1 MDLSTLLCSF
11 LQWNIPQHSLCIG
24 DLHESYEMFST
35 ALSLQQHPASRQSMR
50 DGGDVRSSS
59 LIKICYA
66 IIMNTPPATTLR
78 YDYHTTSLRKCYA
91 PWMYF
96 SVIRNRKRNKSIIES
111 VIVKA
116 TQSTLDKD
124 LSMAYSIIF
133 LSRDR
138 STITLPYL
146 AILRR
151 FGSVSSLSG
160 CDPVLKQ
167 LSMFG
172 STSPR
177 LTFTN
182 QNDDMFQWQKPLV
195 DHCEWGING
204 NNNNSAGG
212 GIQNMWDMFSNEE
225 VDGARM
231 ELSDDPISDFDDGW

>member
-1 MDLSTLLCSF
+1 MEYKF
-11 LQWNIPQHSLCIG
+11 MWI
-24 DLHESYEMFST
+24 F
-35 ALSLQQHPASRQSMR
+35 
-50 DGGDVRSSS
+50 
-59 LIKICYA
+59 
-66 IIMNTPPATTLR
+66 
-78 YDYHTTSLRKCYA
+78 
-91 PWMYF
+91 YF
-96 SVIRNRKRNKSIIES
+96 
-111 VIVKA
+111 
-116 TQSTLDKD
+116 
-124 LSMAYSIIF
+124 
-133 LSRDR
+133 
-138 STITLPYL
+138 
-146 AILRR
+146 
-151 FGSVSSLSG
+151 LSG